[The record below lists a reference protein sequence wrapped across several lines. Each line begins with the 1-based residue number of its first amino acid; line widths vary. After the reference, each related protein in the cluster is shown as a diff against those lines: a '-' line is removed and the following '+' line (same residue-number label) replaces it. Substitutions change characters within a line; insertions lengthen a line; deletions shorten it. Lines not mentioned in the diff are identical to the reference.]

1 MSRIGGMSLQ
11 DLQRESETLWAKG
24 FPEKAMTKL
33 EDFGFIQSKAKV
45 SGSGGEER
53 SRTAGA
59 AQVQKNSMCW
69 VSICASRPINS
80 QSVSW
85 T

>member
-1 MSRIGGMSLQ
+1 MSLQ
-11 DLQRESETLWAKG
+11 DLQRESETLWGKG

-45 SGSGGEER
+45 WR
-53 SRTAGA
+53 AF
-59 AQVQKNSMCW
+59 CF
-69 VSICASRPINS
+69 
-80 QSVSW
+80 SVFFRYLLFCNYYMFY